1 MRIIANKVVSSTF
14 SSLFCFEIY
23 KPKRPK
29 LNTANIIP
37 NKEII

>member
-14 SSLFCFEIY
+14 SPLFYLEIS

-29 LNTANIIP
+29 VNTANIIP
-37 NKEII
+37 NNEII